1 MSEKC
6 EILAP
11 VGSLEMLESAVRCG
25 ADAVYLGAKE
35 FSARQNAENF
45 SLEELKN
52 AIDFCHI
59 RNVKVYLTLNIL
71 IKESEFESAFELAQA
86 AYNLGIDAVI
96 IEDLGLAQ
104 ILREKIPELSLHAS
118 TQMSVHTPAALT
130 ILKEMGFKRVVVA
143 RELSNTELTAICKKA
158 KELDIEIEAFVH
170 GALCMSV
177 SGQCQLSAFLGA
189 RSGNRGLC
197 AGPCR
202 LPFKAEKGTGYD
214 LSLKD
219 LSLLDR
225 LYELKEI
232 GVKSFKIEGRMKR
245 PEYVAAAVTCARQ
258 GLDCG
263 FIDLEL
269 AETLKNVFSRQGFTS
284 GYFDNKLG
292 RDMFGIRTKDDVV
305 SANSA
310 FPLLHELYRNERKS
324 VALNI
329 SAEIKENQPICVVFS
344 DGKNDVTVFGDTP
357 QKSINKPTSRED
369 IIKNL
374 TKLGNTPYFAD
385 KTEVLLENGLFVSA
399 KTINDLRRQA
409 VDKLD
414 LLRSKVDVP
423 FNDEKIEV
431 ADYISESKDTK
442 IICRFENEGQIPS
455 DLSGVSALIFSLEN
469 DFNLNLDEITK
480 IVDIPRGILSEEAIT
495 KRLKT
500 FKDKGFEIALC
511 GNLSAVEIAKRQGFK
526 IMADSGLNIF
536 NSFSLEKAKELG
548 CVAAT
553 LSYELS
559 LNEAK
564 FNSDIPKGI
573 VSYGKLPLMLFKN
586 CPLKNGHS
594 CEKCDKKGYLTDRLG
609 IKFPVRC
616 RMGYSE
622 MLNSVPIW
630 LADKQK
636 DLLTFDY
643 QVLYFTDESSQRVE
657 EIITA
662 YKEEKVADVKYTR
675 GLYLKGT
682 I

>member
-1 MSEKC
+1 MLKTS

-71 IKESEFESAFELAQA
+71 IKENELESAFELAQN

-96 IEDLGLAQ
+96 IEDLGLAKL
-104 ILREKIPELSLHAS
+104 LREKIPELPLHAS
-118 TQMSVHTPAALT
+118 TQMSVHSPAALT

-143 RELSNTELTAICKKA
+143 RELSKKELIEICHMA

-177 SGQCQLSAFLGA
+177 SVQCQLSAFLGA

-258 GLDCG
+258 GIDKG
-263 FIDLEL
+263 YIDLEL

-284 GYFDNKLG
+284 GYFNNNLG

-324 VALNI
+324 IALNI
-329 SAEIKENQPICVVFS
+329 NAEIIENEPIKVIFS
-344 DGKNDVTVFGDTP
+344 DGENEVSVLGDVP

-374 TKLGNTPYFAD
+374 TKLGNTPYFAE
-385 KTEVLLENGLFVSA
+385 KCEVMLDNGLFVSA

-409 VDKLD
+409 IEELSH
-414 LLRSKVDVP
+414 LRSKVAVP
-423 FNDEKIEV
+423 FNEERIEV
-431 ADYISESKDTK
+431 SDYIRECKETK
-442 IICRFENEGQIPS
+442 IICRFENTEQIPN
-455 DLSGVSALIFSLEN
+455 DLSGVSALIFPLEN
-469 DFNLNLDEITK
+469 DFNLNFEGITK
-480 IVDIPRGILSEEAIT
+480 IVDIPRGISSEEAIA
-495 KRLKT
+495 KRLKI
-500 FKDKGFEIALC
+500 FKDNGFDIALC
-511 GNLSAVEIAKRQGFK
+511 GNLSAVEIAKAQGFK

-536 NSFSLEKAKELG
+536 NSQSLKKAEDLG

-559 LNEAK
+559 LNETK

-586 CPLKNGHS
+586 CPLKNGRS
-594 CEKCDKKGYLTDRLG
+594 CKKCDKKGYLTDRLG
-609 IKFPVRC
+609 INFPVRC
-616 RMGYSE
+616 RMSYSE

-630 LADKQK
+630 LADKQS
-636 DLLTFDY
+636 DLEHHDY
-643 QVLYFTDESSQRVE
+643 QVLYFTDESSQRAE
-657 EIITA
+657 EIISA
-662 YKEEKVADVKYTR
+662 YKEDKSADVKYTR